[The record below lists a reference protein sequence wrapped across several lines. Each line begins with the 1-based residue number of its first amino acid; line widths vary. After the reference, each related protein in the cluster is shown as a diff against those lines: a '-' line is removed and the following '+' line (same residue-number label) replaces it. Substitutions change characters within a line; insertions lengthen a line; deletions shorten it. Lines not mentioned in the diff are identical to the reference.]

1 MTDPQQYGSLLDLTK
16 AEKGA
21 LVHPH
26 FAPSC
31 GTASKA
37 RNIKIPNVP
46 LSMQPRP
53 LRSNEHLDGIPNLSK
68 SDQDRLFKANE
79 SYKATKKL
87 VIQLLQMG
95 VLVSIENP
103 ANSLFWE
110 TSWIRLLLEQFV
122 GHKTQFHHC
131 MHGGDTD
138 KLTTLWSFN
147 PRTPGVNLMEAL
159 SLLCDKQYGHKSWR
173 PKRINGKL
181 AFPTKEEA
189 AYPHLLCTRMASIFV
204 EAAVARGFFFP
215 SNLHQQV
222 QHDPNIGKSHL
233 FAAQTRTQKTKQPV
247 AEFGK
252 TVAFAVPLTAANDDE
267 SLKNFPKGS
276 KLLT

>member
-1 MTDPQQYGSLLDLTK
+1 MGRHLRQ
-16 AEKGA
+16 E
-21 LVHPH
+21 
-26 FAPSC
+26 
-31 GTASKA
+31 A

-95 VLVSIENP
+95 VLVSIEHP

-204 EAAVARGFFFP
+204 EAAVARGFFFDP
-215 SNLHQQV
+215 ICISKCNMIQTLVKATCSQRKPGHKKQNNLWQ
-222 QHDPNIGKSHL
+222 NL
-233 FAAQTRTQKTKQPV
+233 EKQ
-247 AEFGK
+247 
-252 TVAFAVPLTAANDDE
+252 
-267 SLKNFPKGS
+267 
-276 KLLT
+276 